1 MVCECFAGLGEGVF
15 LVGEGFNKTSN
26 AVPSKKTVHICPASY
41 SLGHLIMR
49 VFFSIITA
57 LFFAKVSQKASAINV
72 AGASGLKELGITY
85 TLKKSAD
92 PIPNKI
98 HVLRIDLGLNNVK
111 PKVVLGPDP
120 DGDGPAEVALT
131 DPLKLASSPSVLA
144 FVNTNPW
151 DSFPNAQGRKNRSWY
166 AGQQVDIHGLAGTQ
180 GKMRS
185 AMAPSKASVWFDA
198 KGRARFGH
206 QAEDKP
212 QEAATGFQLI
222 LSKGKLTVGTGGARH
237 PRTALGTDDKGQIL
251 WLVVV
256 DGRQPR
262 YSEGMSMHELASVMK
277 ELGCWTATNMDGGG
291 SSIMGLVGQDGKLKV
306 MNSPSDRS
314 FGRVK
319 IRPLPMVLTIT
330 KSPILKE

>member
-1 MVCECFAGLGEGVF
+1 
-15 LVGEGFNKTSN
+15 
-26 AVPSKKTVHICPASY
+26 
-41 SLGHLIMR
+41 MR
-49 VFFSIITA
+49 IFFSIITA
-57 LFFAKVSQKASAINV
+57 LFFANVSLGASADKVS
-72 AGASGLKELGITY
+72 GASGLKELGITY
-85 TLKKSAD
+85 TLKKSTD

-98 HVLRIDLGLNNVK
+98 HVLRIDLGLNKVK
-111 PKVVLGPDP
+111 PNVALGPDP

-131 DPLKLASSPSVLA
+131 DPRKLASSPSVLA

-151 DSFPNAQGRKNRSWY
+151 DSFPNAQGQKNRSWY
-166 AGQQVDIHGLAGTQ
+166 AGQPVDIHGLAGTQ
-180 GKMRS
+180 SKMRS
-185 AMAPSKASVWFDA
+185 AMAPSNASVWFDA
-198 KGRARFGH
+198 KGRVRFGH

-212 QEAATGFQLI
+212 QEATTGFQLI

-237 PRTALGTDDKGQIL
+237 PRTALGTDEKGQIL

-262 YSEGMSMHELASVMK
+262 YSEGMNMHELASMMK

-306 MNSPSDRS
+306 MNRPSDRS

-330 KSPILKE
+330 KSPRLKE